1 MAEYPHDFQAI
12 FHKQKEF
19 FESGKSQDL
28 TLRHESLA
36 QLSQELEK
44 RTDEALEALEADLG
58 KPALEAWLAEIHF
71 LRCELRHCLKNLKR
85 WQRPRRAANPFYF
98 WPARSEIRR
107 QPFGRVLIASPWNYP
122 LQLSLSPLISA
133 IASGNCV
140 ILKPS
145 ECAPATSAFVSDL
158 IASVFD
164 PGHATVI
171 TGGSATGE
179 ALLTLPFEFFCY
191 TGGEKVGRLYAEAG
205 ARHLSP
211 VLLELGGKCPCLI
224 DHDVDLEKAAERI
237 IAGKFFNAGQT
248 CIAPDFV
255 VLPSELHDTFL
266 QLCEEEI
273 RRLYGVTSDRDL
285 AKIVNKRHYH
295 RLQNLTTSDTI
306 SIGPDDQGK
315 LSLAPRLL
323 PNTQWDSP
331 VMQEEI
337 FGPLL
342 PVLPCANLAQALHH
356 LKNMPSPLAL
366 YIFSNNR
373 GESEHI
379 ASSLPS
385 GSVCFND
392 VMKTGTNHL
401 LPIGGLG
408 KSGLGRYR
416 GRSGFEQFS
425 HERSFTRRWLTRD
438 PFAVKPPYRNKLGR
452 LRKFL
457 RP

>member
-1 MAEYPHDFQAI
+1 MTEYTQDFQAI
-12 FHKQKEF
+12 FDKQREF
-19 FESGKSQDL
+19 FETGESQDL
-28 TLRHESLA
+28 TLRRECLA
-36 QLSQELEK
+36 RLSEELQK
-44 RTDEALEALEADLG
+44 HTDAALEALHADLG

-85 WQRPRRAANPFYF
+85 WQKPRRVANPFYF
-98 WPARSEIRR
+98 FPARSEIRR
-107 QPFGRVLIASPWNYP
+107 QAFGRVLITSPWNYP
-122 LQLSLSPLISA
+122 LQLSLSPLICA

-145 ECAPATSAFVSDL
+145 ECAPATSAFLSDL
-158 IASVFD
+158 IASIFD
-164 PGHATVI
+164 PGHVTVI
-171 TGGSATGE
+171 QGGAATGE
-179 ALLTLPFEFFCY
+179 ALLDLPFEFFCY
-191 TGGEKVGRLYAEAG
+191 TGGESVGRLYADAA

-224 DHDVDLEKAAERI
+224 DHDVDLEKAAQRI

-255 VLPSELHDTFL
+255 VLPSELHDDFL

-273 RRLYGVTSDRDL
+273 KRFYGMTSDRDL
-285 AKIVNKRHYH
+285 AKIVNQRHYQ
-295 RLQNLTTSDTI
+295 RLQNLISSDAI
-306 SIGPDDQGK
+306 SIGPDVPEE

-323 PNTQWDSP
+323 PNTQWDAP

-342 PVLPCANLAQALHH
+342 PLLPCADLAQALNP
-356 LKNMPSPLAL
+356 LKSMASPLAL
-366 YIFSNNR
+366 YIFSNSR
-373 GESEHI
+373 EESERI
-379 ASSLPS
+379 AKALPS

-425 HERSFTRRWLTRD
+425 NERSFTRRWLTRD
-438 PFAVKPPYRNKLGR
+438 PFAVKPPYRNQLDR
-452 LRKFL
+452 LRKL
-457 RP
+457 LKP